1 MASRSSPRTGLRQ
14 RGWATRSWTLAT
26 GAADADSVPAGGL
39 AGLLGATRAR
49 VIRAVA
55 AGCTTTELA
64 RALGIAPATASEHAT
79 MLRKSGLISTQRH
92 RNTALHTLTPLGIA
106 LIGANPADPPA

>member
-1 MASRSSPRTGLRQ
+1 VQIVFTERDL
-14 RGWATRSWTLAT
+14 TRVRLADT
-26 GAADADSVPAGGL
+26 PHALSEITFSDL

-79 MLRKSGLISTQRH
+79 VLRNQASSAPSA
-92 RNTALHTLTPLGIA
+92 TATPCCTR
-106 LIGANPADPPA
+106 